1 MVGQLVLF
9 FRFRN
14 LFCTFDQWSR
24 SRVYAISRGIL
35 VKKEHICSSHP
46 TYTCYMDV
54 IRCKYASHGAE
65 IRTNAWT
72 YILKIQHILYH
83 VYVEKTTY
91 ICSVYRQKA
100 AYLNSVYHQK
110 LTYRN
115 SYLTKI
121 FRISDAYLQKITQ
134 MLNENIYA
142 QMLKVRIRLFCS
154 IYVWI
159 SHIYVLTQNTYM
171 LMIEHICDV
180 LQNIRSVV
188 HIYDLK
194 GRKYMF
200 TFAHICD
207 GL

>member
-1 MVGQLVLF
+1 M
-9 FRFRN
+9 R
-14 LFCTFDQWSR
+14 C
-24 SRVYAISRGIL
+24 ISRGIL

-65 IRTNAWT
+65 IRANAWT
-72 YILKIQHILYH
+72 YMLKIQHIVYH

-142 QMLKVRIRLFCS
+142 QMPKVRIRLFCS
-154 IYVWI
+154 IYAQI
-159 SHIYVLTQNTYM
+159 HTYMCKNLNNIYVFNQAYM
-171 LMIEHICDV
+171 FSKKHICDV
-180 LQNIRSVV
+180 STTYTLCDVHIRSWLSE
-188 HIYDLK
+188 IYV
-194 GRKYMF
+194 RWSTYMCVLHE
-200 TFAHICD
+200 HICCNETYMR
-207 GL
+207 LFA